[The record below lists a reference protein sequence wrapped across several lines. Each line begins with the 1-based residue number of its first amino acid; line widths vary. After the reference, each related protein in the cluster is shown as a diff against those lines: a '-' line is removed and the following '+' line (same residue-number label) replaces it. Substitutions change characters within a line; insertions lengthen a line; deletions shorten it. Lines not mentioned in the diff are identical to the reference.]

1 MPRALTLA
9 PKCEDDEAAEDH
21 YLDLHDRA
29 AEALA
34 PLGVEC
40 TSSRVHWITHGTAL
54 GGWNG
59 WARACAVGFI
69 EPGVARF
76 DLFVLLDAQLGKTTE
91 DIVTLA
97 AQAGK
102 PVYLFHRGGFVPV
115 QAVMLVDPERW
126 TAGRA
131 VALIAAEHV

>member
-9 PKCEDDEAAEDH
+9 PKCEDEAAEDH
-21 YLDLHDRA
+21 YMGIHDQV
-29 AEALA
+29 ESLLV
-34 PLGVEC
+34 PLGIEAV
-40 TSSRVHWITHGTAL
+40 SSRVYWVTHATAH
-54 GGWNG
+54 GGWSG
-59 WARACAVGFI
+59 WARECAVGFI
-69 EPGVARF
+69 EPGIPRF
-76 DLFVLLDAQLGKTTE
+76 DLFILLDAQLGKTTE

-115 QAVMLVDPERW
+115 LAVMMVDPERW

-131 VALIAAEHV
+131 VALIAADQV